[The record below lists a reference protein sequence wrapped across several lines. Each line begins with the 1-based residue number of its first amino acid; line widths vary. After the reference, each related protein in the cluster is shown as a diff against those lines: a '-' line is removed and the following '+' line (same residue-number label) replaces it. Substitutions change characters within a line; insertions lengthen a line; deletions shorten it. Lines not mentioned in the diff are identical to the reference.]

1 MQKERAF
8 NNTKSVVRWWVCA
21 QKDSLCRLSGNWWVC
36 VQKERAYNNAKSR
49 ALWRADTYAMANSAE
64 YFGEGTGAYF
74 FVNLQTGGM
83 TE

>member
-1 MQKERAF
+1 MQK
-8 NNTKSVVRWWVCA
+8 
-21 QKDSLCRLSGNWWVC
+21 D
-36 VQKERAYNNAKSR
+36 RAYNNAKSR

-74 FVNLQTGGM
+74 LVNLQTGGM